1 MLNYYYEKFVS
12 RHWILNIKIP
22 SEILACALLFTVYT
36 VHTVYTVCNIYTVY
50 NAHTVYAV
58 QTALH
63 QLSSCMYACIYILLG
78 EG

>member
-36 VHTVYTVCNIYTVY
+36 VPTVYTGCSVNTAYTAYNAYIASIVHTAYTV
-50 NAHTVYAV
+50 
-58 QTALH
+58 
-63 QLSSCMYACIYILLG
+63 
-78 EG
+78 